1 MTATSKLPIDSC
13 HLIETLDLI
22 KQASNLVNPSSGI
35 ANDFLNQYNEVLLLV
50 ENLPVLLPEMVAEL
64 LSWRKKTYEQYFEES
79 PLPGGDIA
87 IRIYHMLNRDF
98 VSRFEAV
105 IERINGIAELAIQV
119 IGKAFLDNNCDLDAE
134 QVEEFC
140 SDISAKLRREIEN
153 ATTIVNYGLATSP
166 EASQDLADRL
176 MQA

>member
-64 LSWRKKTYEQYFEES
+64 LSWKKKTYEEYFETS

-87 IRIYHMLNRDF
+87 IKIYHSLNKDF
-98 VSRFEAV
+98 RRRFESV
-105 IERINGIAELAIQV
+105 TDKINNISETAIDV
-119 IGKAFLDNNCDLDAE
+119 IGRRYLENNCDLDAE
-134 QVEEFC
+134 DVEIFC
-140 SDISAKLRREIEN
+140 QDISKKLRDEIEN
-153 ATTIVNYGLATSP
+153 ATKIVNYGLAFSH
-166 EASQDLADRL
+166 EDSQALADRL